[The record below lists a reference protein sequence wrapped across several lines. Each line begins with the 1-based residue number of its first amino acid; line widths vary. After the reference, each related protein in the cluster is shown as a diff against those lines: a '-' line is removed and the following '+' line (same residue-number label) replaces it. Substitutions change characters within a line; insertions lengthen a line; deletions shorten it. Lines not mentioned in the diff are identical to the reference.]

1 MTDYIDKDLFGQKY
15 EKNYLVFMKMKKYN
29 RSWVKLKDWIDRYP
43 GLLTYDNLQQ
53 FAIETTK
60 LQI

>member
-1 MTDYIDKDLFGQKY
+1 MTDYIDKGLFGQKY